1 MLKKIA
7 SFLFLAIFCNNLFGA
22 ELDRTQIAI
31 QAKIYPQLIFFATKT
46 KELNP
51 QKPIVIIAVY
61 SDTTKRFAEI
71 FKEECEKIY
80 KNGIKGFTVNVR
92 LVSQDRVSAQKDFV
106 ASYLFFEEDDD
117 LKVYSLPNM
126 HGALTFAGT
135 KKIFEKNGALFFVE
149 ITNKTF
155 ILLNKKALNASGL
168 SFDSSLLKLVK
179 VYDE

>member
-1 MLKKIA
+1 MPKKIA
-7 SFLFLAIFCNNLFGA
+7 AFLFFAIFCASLFGV

-31 QAKIYPQLIFFATKT
+31 QAKIYPQLIFFSAKT

-61 SDTTKRFAEI
+61 SDATKRFAEV
-71 FKEECEKIY
+71 FKEECEKIH
-80 KNGIKGFTVNVR
+80 KNGIKGFMISVR
-92 LVSQDRVSAQKDFV
+92 LVHRDKVSSQKDFA
-106 ASYLFFEEDDD
+106 ASYLFFEDDD
-117 LKVYSLPNM
+117 ELKVYSLPDM
-126 HGALTFAGT
+126 RGALTFAGT
-135 KKIFEKNGALFFVE
+135 KRIFEKNGVLFFVE
-149 ITNKTF
+149 ITNKTS

>member
-1 MLKKIA
+1 MLNR
-7 SFLFLAIFCNNLFGA
+7 LATFIFFVVFGNSLFGV

-31 QAKIYPQLIFFATKT
+31 QAKIYPQLIFFSVKT

-61 SDTTKRFAEI
+61 SDTTRRFAEV

-80 KNGIKGFTVNVR
+80 KNGIKGYVVVVK
-92 LVSQDRVSAQKDFV
+92 LVHRDKIANQKDFT
-106 ASYLFFEEDDD
+106 ASYLFFEDDD
-117 LKVYSLPNM
+117 ELKVYSLPDM
-126 HGALTFAGT
+126 RGTLTFAGT
-135 KKIFEKNGALFFVE
+135 KRIFEKNGALFFVE
-149 ITNKTF
+149 ITNKTS

-168 SFDSSLLKLVK
+168 SFDSSLLKLVR